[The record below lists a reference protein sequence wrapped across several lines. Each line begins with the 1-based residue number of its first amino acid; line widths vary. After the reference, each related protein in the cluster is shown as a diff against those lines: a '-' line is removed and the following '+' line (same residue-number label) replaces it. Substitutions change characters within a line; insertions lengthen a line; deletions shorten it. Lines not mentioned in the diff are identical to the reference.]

1 LGYLYAFG
9 AFLGIGSYLV
19 PSRPAKSKGLAF
31 LPILGAGLLLGLVPL
46 SKYLWELSRS
56 PQWFEASLFAGVL
69 WCAGQAMANMALEE
83 MSLAKA
89 AAVFNV
95 NTLLNIAG
103 GILLFGEAKDSTHLP
118 RLVGGGLLLFAGAV
132 WVAWAQASP
141 QRERNLKKGI
151 AWSLGAAICW
161 GVYFM
166 PLVAMRRA
174 DPTTTFT
181 SLHTL
186 SGLML
191 GGGMSALLVGFLG
204 ALKVEWRK
212 DAGYG
217 LATAAL
223 WIFGTLCF
231 MASIERLGLARTV
244 PMVNA
249 NVLVYAAWSLF
260 VFKELPLSQLPRVLG
275 GCLVLVAGIALI
287 ASA

>member
-1 LGYLYAFG
+1 MGYLYAFG
-9 AFLGIGSYLV
+9 AFLCIGSYLV

-31 LPILGAGLLLGLVPL
+31 LPILGAGLLLGLIPL
-46 SKYLWELSRS
+46 AKYLWELSRS
-56 PQWFEASLFAGVL
+56 PKWFEASLFAGIL
-69 WCAGQAMANMALEE
+69 WCGGQAMANMALEE

-118 RLVGGGLLLFAGAV
+118 RLVCGGLLLFAGAV

-141 QRERNLKKGI
+141 HRERNLKKGI
-151 AWSLGAAICW
+151 AWSLGAAVCW

-166 PLVAMRRA
+166 PLV
-174 DPTTTFT
+174 
-181 SLHTL
+181 SLQRSAPDASMTPLHELT
-186 SGLML
+186 GLML
-191 GGGMSALLVGFLG
+191 GGGLAALLVGFLG
-204 ALKVEWRK
+204 ALRVEWRK

-217 LATAAL
+217 LSTAAL
-223 WIFGTLCF
+223 WIFGTFCF
-231 MASIERLGLARTV
+231 MSSIGYLGLARTV

-249 NVLVYAAWSLF
+249 NVLVYACWSLF